1 VRIRHDD
8 SANVTL
14 SMFSFAR
21 FLALLSDPQI
31 VRRSLAAFL
40 VLGAFGAWYLAQH
53 DSEETS
59 ALRRGDFP
67 AFWSMAVI
75 ASGPEPHRLYDLEL
89 QRQVQNEAWP
99 SLKGAVLPA
108 AYPPQVAFVLRP
120 LAQVDH
126 QTARLIWTGCNLVA
140 VIVACVLLVRRN
152 GTILWAPWMVFSL
165 LCIFSPVLRGILGGQ
180 VLSFVMLLFALT
192 AALERR
198 NSWRADLFLGLV
210 LGVWLCKPYYA
221 LCALAVP
228 VMQRR
233 WVVLLSFSV
242 VAAVSWWAARRV
254 MGPGWFSAWAAF
266 AQTFA
271 AINME
276 TNAHQMP
283 NLWAQVYRLS
293 GASERLGV
301 AWWALVMG
309 AYGTCLG
316 GVYALLGTRCV
327 RVLLST
333 PRRNGDLLL
342 MLIFALLVV
351 LMPQVNFYDLG
362 LMACTVLVLFRPG
375 HRTDWWFVGMCL
387 VLSQFGVSPLFGVP
401 IHFIIALSGLAH
413 VCLRVRRCTS
423 LLSGA
428 VGQ

>member
-1 VRIRHDD
+1 
-8 SANVTL
+8 
-14 SMFSFAR
+14 MFSFAR

-126 QTARLIWTGCNLVA
+126 ETARLIWTGCNLVA

-198 NSWRADLFLGLV
+198 NSWRADLFLGLG

-233 WVVLLSFSV
+233 WVALLSFSV
-242 VAAVSWWAARRV
+242 VAAVSWWAARGV

-271 AINME
+271 AINIE

-283 NLWAQVYRLS
+283 NLWAQIYRLF
-293 GASERLGV
+293 GPSER
-301 AWWALVMG
+301 AATTWWAVIPG
-309 AYGTCLG
+309 VYGLCLG
-316 GVYALLGTRCV
+316 GVYALLSSRSV
-327 RVLLST
+327 RVLVST
-333 PRRNGDLLL
+333 PRQNGDLLL
-342 MLIFALLVV
+342 LLILSLSVV

-362 LMACTVLVLFRPG
+362 LMACIVIVIFRPG
-375 HRTDWWFVGMCL
+375 HREDWWFVGVCL
-387 VLSQFGVSPLFGVP
+387 LLAQGGVSPPFGAP
-401 IHFIIALSGLAH
+401 IHFLIALSAL
-413 VCLRVRRCTS
+413 VYVSLRVRDC
-423 LLSGA
+423 LSRRSA
-428 VGQ
+428 ATE